1 MGARRAKS
9 ESRMKIVVAAWA
21 CVLVAGAVPACA
33 GSAASDQPGE
43 LNPQVLDM
51 QYWAAKSTEERFDPH
66 MCGYGVFLD
75 KTGQHEEARRI
86 FERCANAG
94 NLHAMPWM
102 SYLEENGYDRA
113 SDPVKAAEWDKRLA
127 DAGSPIGQFNY
138 GLDLLRGHGAP
149 LDRAAGK
156 SLIDMAAAGGDSTA
170 RELIAHDYDP
180 ESVTPEA
187 DKARYRHPQF

>member
-1 MGARRAKS
+1 MVVETAKL
-9 ESRMKIVVAAWA
+9 ETRMRLLLAACA
-21 CVLVAGAVPACA
+21 LVLAIRVEAAVAGS
-33 GSAASDQPGE
+33 SAAEQPEE

-86 FERCANAG
+86 FERCADNG

-149 LDRAAGK
+149 LDRASGK
-156 SLIDMAAAGGDSTA
+156 SLIDLAAAGGDSTA